1 MLRGMPAA
9 GIREID
15 MAALHEPRSPVWND
29 ESEDDAVAL
38 AERHL
43 VQPWPF
49 AGSVGAEARSLIGEG
64 DGIYITDAEGR
75 RLIDGPAGMWCVNVG
90 HRREELARVMYEQ
103 AMRLSYNTPWYTMNA
118 PSAELARR
126 IAGHAPGD
134 LSHVFF
140 TTGGSSAVETALR
153 FMQFYNNV
161 RGRPE
166 KKLILSRSGAYHGST
181 YLSAS
186 LNGRPRDRDWMDGAD
201 DLVVKLSSPDPFRR
215 PAGID
220 LATFSDRL
228 VQEFRDTIVR
238 IGAERIGA
246 FVAEPVQ
253 ASGGVI
259 VPPEAYLSRIRR
271 ICRENDILYVSDEV
285 VTAFGRLGHVFASGE
300 VFGLDPDMITFAKG
314 VTSGYFPLGG
324 VVISER
330 LLDDLRRSNHPD
342 ALFGHGLTYTS
353 HPIGCAV
360 ALKNLDLLE
369 AGILDHA
376 RAVAPYFQ
384 ARLKTLEELP
394 LVGEVR
400 GLGLMACVECVA
412 DRESRNPLQLD
423 RDVGKRIDAHCH
435 ELGLLVRPLI
445 NMCVMSPPLT
455 ITREQIDD
463 MVAILRE
470 GISRT
475 MDELRGEGVWRG

>member
-1 MLRGMPAA
+1 
-9 GIREID
+9 
-15 MAALHEPRSPVWND
+15 MAALRDLSRDQAGGND
-29 ESEDDAVAL
+29 ELDAVEQAR
-38 AERHL
+38 RHL
-43 VQPWPF
+43 VQPWPY
-49 AGSVGAEARSLIGEG
+49 AGSVGEEARALIGEG
-64 DGIYITDAEGR
+64 DGIYITDSTGQ
-75 RLIDGPAGMWCVNVG
+75 RLIDGPAGMWCINIG
-90 HRREELARVMYEQ
+90 HRREELARVMYDQ
-103 AMRLSYNTPWYTMNA
+103 AMQLCYNTPWYTMNA
-118 PSAELARR
+118 PSAELAER
-126 IAGHAPGD
+126 IASHAPGD
-134 LSHVFF
+134 LNHVFY

-166 KKLILSRSGAYHGST
+166 KKLILSRGGAYHGST

-186 LNGRPRDRDWMDGAD
+186 LNGRPRDWDWMDGAD
-201 DLVVKLSSPDPFRR
+201 ELVVKLTSPDPFRR
-215 PAGID
+215 PKGMTTEA
-220 LATFSDRL
+220 FSDFL
-228 VQEFRDTIVR
+228 VDEFRATVAR
-238 IGAERIGA
+238 VGAERIGA
-246 FVAEPVQ
+246 FVGEPVQ

-259 VPPEAYLSRIRR
+259 MPPDNYLQRIRQ
-271 ICRENDILYVSDEV
+271 ICRANDILYVSDEV
-285 VTAFGRLGHVFASGE
+285 VTAFGRLGHVFASGD

-330 LLDDLRRSNHPD
+330 LLQDLRRSNHPD

-360 ALKNLDLLE
+360 ALKNLDILE
-369 AGILDHA
+369 ESVLAHTRSI
-376 RAVAPYFQ
+376 APYFQ
-384 ARLKTLEELP
+384 AQLKTLEELP

-400 GLGLMACVECVA
+400 GLGLMGCVECVA
-412 DRESRNPLQLD
+412 DRESKNALQLD
-423 RDVGKRIDAHCH
+423 KNVGARIDAHCH

-475 MDELRGEGVWRG
+475 MDDLRKEGVWQG

>member
-1 MLRGMPAA
+1 
-9 GIREID
+9 
-15 MAALHEPRSPVWND
+15 MAALRDISRDQAGGSAEP
-29 ESEDDAVAL
+29 EAVEQAK
-38 AERHL
+38 RHL
-43 VQPWPF
+43 VQPWPY
-49 AGSVGAEARSLIGEG
+49 AGSVGEEARALIGEG
-64 DGIYITDAEGR
+64 DGIYITDSTGKK
-75 RLIDGPAGMWCVNVG
+75 LIDGPAGMWCINIG
-90 HRREELARVMYEQ
+90 HRREELARVMYDQ
-103 AMRLSYNTPWYTMNA
+103 AMQLCYNTPWYTMNA
-118 PSAELARR
+118 PSAELAER
-126 IAGHAPGD
+126 ITAHAPGD
-134 LSHVFF
+134 LNHVFY

-153 FMQFYNNV
+153 FMQFYNNM

-166 KKLILSRSGAYHGST
+166 KKLILSRGGAYHGST

-201 DLVVKLSSPDPFRR
+201 ELVVKLTSPDPFRR
-215 PAGID
+215 PKGMTTEA
-220 LATFSDRL
+220 FSDFL
-228 VQEFRDTIVR
+228 VEEFSATVARV
-238 IGAERIGA
+238 GAERIGA
-246 FVAEPVQ
+246 FVGEPVQ

-259 VPPEAYLSRIRR
+259 IPPDNYLRRIRE
-271 ICRENDILYVSDEV
+271 ICRANDILYVSDEV

-330 LLDDLRRSNHPD
+330 LLQDLRRSNHPD

-360 ALKNLDLLE
+360 ALKNLDILE
-369 AGILDHA
+369 DSVLAHA
-376 RAVAPYFQ
+376 RNVAPYFQ
-384 ARLKTLEELP
+384 AQLKTLEELP

-400 GLGLMACVECVA
+400 GIGLMACVECVA
-412 DRESRNPLQLD
+412 DRESKNALQLD
-423 RDVGKRIDAHCH
+423 RNVGARIDAHCH

-455 ITREQIDD
+455 ISREQIDD

-475 MDELRGEGVWRG
+475 MDDLRKEGVWQG

>member
-1 MLRGMPAA
+1 
-9 GIREID
+9 
-15 MAALHEPRSPVWND
+15 MAALRDLSMDQAGGSEEP
-29 ESEDDAVAL
+29 EAVEQAK
-38 AERHL
+38 RHL
-43 VQPWPF
+43 VQPWPY
-49 AGSVGAEARSLIGEG
+49 AGSVGEEARALIGEG
-64 DGIYITDAEGR
+64 DGIYITDSTGKK
-75 RLIDGPAGMWCVNVG
+75 LIDGPAGMWCINIG
-90 HRREELARVMYEQ
+90 HRREELARVMYDQ
-103 AMRLSYNTPWYTMNA
+103 AMQLCYNTPWYTMNA
-118 PSAELARR
+118 PSAELAER
-126 IAGHAPGD
+126 IASHAPGD
-134 LSHVFF
+134 LNHVFY

-166 KKLILSRSGAYHGST
+166 KKLILSRGGAYHGST

-186 LNGRPRDRDWMDGAD
+186 LNGRPRDWDWMDGAEE
-201 DLVVKLSSPDPFRR
+201 LVVKLTSPDPFRR
-215 PAGID
+215 PKGMTTEA
-220 LATFSDRL
+220 FSDFL
-228 VQEFRDTIVR
+228 VDEFRATVAR
-238 IGAERIGA
+238 VGAERIGA
-246 FVAEPVQ
+246 FVGEPVQ

-259 VPPEAYLSRIRR
+259 IPPDNYLQRIRE
-271 ICRENDILYVSDEV
+271 ICRANDILYVSDEV
-285 VTAFGRLGHVFASGE
+285 VTAFGRLGHVFASGD
-300 VFGLDPDMITFAKG
+300 VFSLDPDMITFAKG

-330 LLDDLRRSNHPD
+330 LLQDLRRSNHPD

-360 ALKNLDLLE
+360 ALKNLDILE
-369 AGILDHA
+369 ESVLAHTRSI
-376 RAVAPYFQ
+376 APYFQ

-400 GLGLMACVECVA
+400 GLGLMGCVECVA
-412 DRESRNPLQLD
+412 DRESKNALQLD
-423 RDVGKRIDAHCH
+423 KNVGARIDAHCH

-475 MDELRGEGVWRG
+475 MDDLRKEGVWQG

>member
-1 MLRGMPAA
+1 
-9 GIREID
+9 
-15 MAALHEPRSPVWND
+15 MAAMKDFRPMGTAA
-29 ESEDDAVAL
+29 SEAEDAIEDAK
-38 AERHL
+38 RHL
-43 VQPWPF
+43 VQPWPV
-49 AGSVGAEARSLIGEG
+49 AASAGAEARTLIGEG
-64 DGIYITDAEGR
+64 DGIYITGADGK
-75 RLIDGPAGMWCVNVG
+75 RLIDGPAGMWCINLG

-103 AMRLSYNTPWYTMNA
+103 TMQLSYNTPWYTMNA

-153 FMQFYNNV
+153 FMQFRNNV
-161 RGRPE
+161 RGRPQ
-166 KKLILSRSGAYHGST
+166 KKLILSRGGAYHGST

-201 DLVVKLSSPDPFRR
+201 DLVVKLASPDPFRR
-215 PAGID
+215 PKSMSVE
-220 LATFSDRL
+220 TFRDAL
-228 VQEFRDTIVR
+228 LEEFRSTVER
-238 IGAERIGA
+238 TGAERIGA

-253 ASGGVI
+253 ASGGVV
-259 VPPEAYLSRIRR
+259 VPPDGYLKGIRE
-271 ICRENDILYVSDEV
+271 ICRANDILYISDEV
-285 VTAFGRLGHVFASGE
+285 VTGFGRLGHVFASDE

-324 VVISER
+324 VVISGR
-330 LLDDLRRSNHPD
+330 LLEDLRRSNHPD
-342 ALFGHGLTYTS
+342 AMFAHGLTYTS
-353 HPIGCAV
+353 HPVGCAV

-369 AGILDHA
+369 GGALAHA

-384 ARLKTLEELP
+384 SRLKTLEELP

-400 GLGLMACVECVA
+400 GLGLMACVDCVA
-412 DRESRNPLQLD
+412 DRESRNPLELD
-423 RDVGKRIDAHCH
+423 KDVGKRIDAHCH

-455 ITREQIDD
+455 IAREQIDD

-475 MDELRGEGVWRG
+475 MDDLRKEGVWRG

>member
-1 MLRGMPAA
+1 
-9 GIREID
+9 
-15 MAALHEPRSPVWND
+15 MAAIKKPA
-29 ESEDDAVAL
+29 EDLQARPAGRAFEG

-43 VQPWPF
+43 IQPWPY
-49 AGSVGAEARSLIGEG
+49 AGAIGNEARTPIETG
-64 DGIYITDAEGR
+64 DGIYITDGDGR
-75 RLIDGPAGMWCVNVG
+75 RLIDGPAGMWCVNLG
-90 HRREELARVMYEQ
+90 HRREELARVMAEQ
-103 AMRLSYNTPWYTMNA
+103 AMELSYNTPWYTMSD

-126 IAGHAPGD
+126 LAAHAPGD
-134 LSHVFF
+134 MEHVFF

-166 KKLILSRSGAYHGST
+166 KKLILSRGGAYHGST

-201 DLVVKLSSPDPFRR
+201 DLVVKLSCPNPFRR
-215 PAGID
+215 PAGMSVAAFTD
-220 LATFSDRL
+220 FL
-228 VQEFRDTIVR
+228 VDEFRATVAR
-238 IGAERIGA
+238 LGPERIGA

-259 VPPEAYLSRIRR
+259 VPPPGYLPRIREL
-271 ICRENDILYVSDEV
+271 CRDNDILYVSDEV
-285 VTAFGRLGHVFASGE
+285 VTAFGRVGAVFASQD
-300 VFGLDPDMITFAKG
+300 VFGIEPDMITFAKG

-324 VVISER
+324 VMISAR
-330 LLDDLRRSNHPD
+330 LTEELRRSNHPQ
-342 ALFGHGLTYTS
+342 AMFGHGYTYSS

-369 AGILDHA
+369 GGALEHA
-376 RAVAPYFQ
+376 RTVSPYFQ
-384 ARLKTLEELP
+384 ERLKTLEDLP

-400 GLGLMACVECVA
+400 GVGLMACVECVA
-412 DRESRNPLQLD
+412 DRESNNPLALD
-423 RDVGKRIDAHCH
+423 NAVGKRIDTHCH

-445 NMCVMSPPLT
+445 NMCVMSPPLV
-455 ITREQIDD
+455 ITRDQVDD

-475 MDELRGEGVWRG
+475 MDDLRREGLWQG

>member
-1 MLRGMPAA
+1 
-9 GIREID
+9 
-15 MAALHEPRSPVWND
+15 MAAQSKIKANELIEPGD
-29 ESEDDAVAL
+29 DDAVEL
-38 AERHL
+38 AKRHL
-43 VQPWPF
+43 VQPWPY
-49 AGSVGAEARSLIGEG
+49 AGSVGNEARALIGEG
-64 DGIYITDAEGR
+64 DGIYITDGSGK
-75 RLIDGPAGMWCVNVG
+75 RLIDGPAGMWCINVG
-90 HRREELARVMYEQ
+90 HRREELAKVMYDQ
-103 AMRLSYNTPWYTMNA
+103 AMALSYNTPWYTMNA
-118 PSAELARR
+118 PSAELAKR
-126 IAGHAPGD
+126 IADVAPGD
-134 LSHVFF
+134 LSHTFF

-166 KKLILSRSGAYHGST
+166 KKLILSRGGAYHGST

-201 DLVVKLSSPDPFRR
+201 ELVVKLSSPDPFRR
-215 PAGID
+215 PKGTDVAAFTD
-220 LATFSDRL
+220 FL
-228 VQEFRDTIVR
+228 VDQFRDTVAR
-238 IGAERIGA
+238 VGAERIGA
-246 FVAEPVQ
+246 FVGEPVQ

-259 VPPEAYLSRIRR
+259 VPPDGYLKRIRE

-285 VTAFGRLGHVFASGE
+285 VTGFGRLGHVIASGD
-300 VFGLDPDMITFAKG
+300 VFGIDPDMITFAKG

-324 VVISER
+324 VIISER
-330 LLDDLRRSNHPD
+330 LLEELRRSNHPD

-369 AGILDHA
+369 EGVLAHTREI
-376 RAVAPYFQ
+376 APYFQ
-384 ARLKTLEELP
+384 AQLKTLEELP

-412 DRESRNPLQLD
+412 DRESKDPLQLD
-423 RDVGKRIDAHCH
+423 KDVGKRIDAHCH

-445 NMCVMSPPLT
+445 NMCVMSPPL
-455 ITREQIDD
+455 IISREQVDD

-475 MDELRGEGVWRG
+475 MDDLRKEGVWRG